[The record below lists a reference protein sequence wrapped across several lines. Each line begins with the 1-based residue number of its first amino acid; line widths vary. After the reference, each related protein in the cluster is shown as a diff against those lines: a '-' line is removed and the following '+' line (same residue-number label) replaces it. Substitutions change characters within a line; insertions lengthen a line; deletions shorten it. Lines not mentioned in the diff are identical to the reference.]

1 MYESQ
6 AEKKKIDSDRGYSVK
21 QPRATDLVEPIN

>member
-6 AEKKKIDSDRGYSVK
+6 AEKKKIDSDRGYSLK
-21 QPRATDLVEPIN
+21 QPRATDLQLI